1 MGRTTDEYKQAII
14 QARLPQD
21 LAEEF
26 KNILDDNQQSAS
38 AVVRSW
44 VRDFV
49 EKHNKQA
56 KQSPLKPALKLNK

>member
-1 MGRTTDEYKQAII
+1 MARTTDEYKQAII

-21 LAEEF
+21 LADEF

-49 EKHNKQA
+49 
-56 KQSPLKPALKLNK
+56 

>member
-56 KQSPLKPALKLNK
+56 KQSPLKPALKLK

>member
-21 LAEEF
+21 LADEF

-38 AVVRSW
+38 AVVRAW

-49 EKHNKQA
+49 EKHQKQGR
-56 KQSPLKPALKLNK
+56 QSHIKPALKLK

>member
-26 KNILDDNQQSAS
+26 KSILDDNQQSAS

-56 KQSPLKPALKLNK
+56 KQSPLKPALKLK